1 MTGCQMLLG
10 RSKGSRPQRGQ
21 SLAEFAVV
29 APVFLLVMMAMFN
42 LAMAGFAAVS
52 ASNAANYGARR
63 GSVVQGGGAAA
74 VAAAAA
80 QQQAETFGV
89 GEYDV
94 SAYGG
99 GRRGAQVVVVVD
111 WTVPNF
117 IGGLMAYVG
126 ADLSNDFSGSITSS
140 FRQEGW

>member
-1 MTGCQMLLG
+1 MLPV
-10 RSKGSRPQRGQ
+10 RSKRSLFQRGQ

-74 VAAAAA
+74 VAGAAA
-80 QQQAETFGV
+80 QQQADTLGV
-89 GEYDV
+89 GEYSV

-117 IGGLMAYVG
+117 IGGLMAFVG
-126 ADLSNDFSGSITSS
+126 ADLSSDFSGSVTSS

>member
-1 MTGCQMLLG
+1 MLPV
-10 RSKGSRPQRGQ
+10 RSNQPCSQRGQ

-80 QQQAETFGV
+80 QQQADALGV
-89 GEYDV
+89 GEYSV

-117 IGGLMAYVG
+117 IGGLMAFVG
-126 ADLSNDFSGSITSS
+126 ADLSSDFSGSISSS